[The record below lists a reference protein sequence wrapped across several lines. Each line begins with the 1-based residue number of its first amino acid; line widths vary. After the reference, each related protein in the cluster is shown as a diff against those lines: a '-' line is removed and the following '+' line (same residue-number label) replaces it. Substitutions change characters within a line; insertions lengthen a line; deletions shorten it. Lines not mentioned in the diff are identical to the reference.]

1 VTPEVPFR
9 FDVSLID
16 TAPGSA
22 KKQIRDVPGIQPLPL
37 GDLGRRFVLLRAAD
51 QGGTNWSQ
59 LFENLLFEDWTHI
72 HSGREISFSTG
83 ESALAAHMDEIGEGL
98 SSSGSLMKISPFPA
112 ECIRRDHALRL
123 ELVVTHGTTKVD
135 LTQRCHG
142 WPPLSSEL
150 RRNEREY
157 LCHNFQNFFF
167 GGISALL
174 RLWVDCIFSHRKNRD
189 RLPTPATWSLML
201 INLLPDF
208 FAVHNSTDRVAAY
221 LRYFENHRR
230 FLEAYWHNYVLDP
243 AGPHFLE
250 VVRSAALAS
259 RVDLRTMLE
268 RIDVVSLARNT
279 EEQCRALL
287 NVDTDIDV
295 VLMVGVGAANAGELV
310 VDGKGIAFVCL
321 EHFTSITNPETQG
334 LGLDPELIPLWL
346 AHEIAHTVRYTSPT
360 SRSELRQLIEDAG
373 GYYSYW
379 ETGRRASLRELMLN
393 EGLATHASRII
404 SPGHAAWEYYGYT
417 RREYASV
424 RELEPL
430 MTRSLTAD
438 LDRAGLGLRLRYL
451 SGGMSDDARTV
462 DRHIFPERAGYFLGA
477 RMVEAAVNARGLSW
491 AIRASAGEITSIA
504 SSAAASA

>member
-1 VTPEVPFR
+1 LR
-9 FDVSLID
+9 VS
-16 TAPGSA
+16 G
-22 KKQIRDVPGIQPLPL
+22 
-37 GDLGRRFVLLRAAD
+37 
-51 QGGTNWSQ
+51 
-59 LFENLLFEDWTHI
+59 
-72 HSGREISFSTG
+72 
-83 ESALAAHMDEIGEGL
+83 
-98 SSSGSLMKISPFPA
+98 
-112 ECIRRDHALRL
+112 
-123 ELVVTHGTTKVD
+123 
-135 LTQRCHG
+135 
-142 WPPLSSEL
+142 
-150 RRNEREY
+150 
-157 LCHNFQNFFF
+157 
-167 GGISALL
+167 
-174 RLWVDCIFSHRKNRD
+174 DCIFSHRKTATGS
-189 RLPTPATWSLML
+189 PPANWSLML

-243 AGPHFLE
+243 AGPHFME

-279 EEQCRALL
+279 EDQCRTLL
-287 NVDTDIDV
+287 DIDNDLDV
-295 VLMVGVGAANAGELV
+295 YLMVGVGAANAGELV
-310 VDGKGIAFVCL
+310 IDGKGVAFVCL
-321 EHFTSITNPETQG
+321 EHFTSVTNPETQG

-360 SRSELRQLIEDAG
+360 SRSEMKQLVDETG

-379 ETGRRASLRELMLN
+379 ETGRRTPLRELMIN
-393 EGLATHASRII
+393 EGLAIHTSRAI

-417 RREYASV
+417 RREYAAV

-430 MTRSLTAD
+430 MTRSIGAE

-462 DRHIFPERAGYFLGA
+462 ERHVFPERSGYFLGA
-477 RMVEAAVNARGLSW
+477 KMSEQAVNSRGLSW
-491 AIRASAGEITSIA
+491 AIRASAGEITSIS